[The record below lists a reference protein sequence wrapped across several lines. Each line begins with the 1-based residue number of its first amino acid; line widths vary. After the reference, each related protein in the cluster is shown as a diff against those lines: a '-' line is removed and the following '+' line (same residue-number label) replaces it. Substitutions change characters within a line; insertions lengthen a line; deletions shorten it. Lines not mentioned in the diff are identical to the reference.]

1 MIFPTIQFA
10 AFFALVLPI
19 SWLLMPRARLWKLFI
34 IAASYVFY
42 GYADWHFVFLL
53 AGCTIWN
60 QSMGVVLGRPRLP
73 ERMRTLLLGLALAGD
88 LGLLGW
94 FKYYGFF
101 ASNFAT
107 LSAKFGLAA
116 PLPLLQVALPVGIS
130 FYTFQAMS
138 YVIDIRRGRSK
149 PAGWL
154 DFAVY
159 ASFFPH
165 LIAGPIVRASELVPQ
180 FATPRDPTKIEAA
193 RAFEL
198 IVGGLL
204 KKVVLADMIASK
216 LVDPVF
222 GSPNLHS
229 RVDIIAAVYGYAI
242 QIYCDFSAYSDMAIG
257 LALLLG
263 FQFPA
268 NFNRPYAALT
278 LQDFWHRWHMS
289 LSRWLRDY
297 LYIGLGGNRK
307 GHRRTYVNL
316 LLTML
321 LGGLWHGAAWN
332 FVLWGGIHG
341 GGLATERWIDERNG
355 TRKSGTAV
363 RRPVLRWFITFNVV
377 CMSWIFFRAY
387 SLDTVGEML
396 NRVVYGGG
404 VTTLTTSVLAAIV
417 AGLAMQFVPATSI
430 LQLRLRFARIGP
442 VPQGIVLAAVLV
454 VSGALVSG
462 QGVAPFIYYQF

>member
-1 MIFPTIQFA
+1 LIFPTIQFA

-60 QSMGVVLGRPRLP
+60 QSMGVALGRPRLP

-268 NFNRPYAALT
+268 NDAAQRVSARYSRSAACVTRGIVGRSTKKGWQSRPERIPST
-278 LQDFWHRWHMS
+278 PIISPSHSSGS
-289 LSRWLRDY
+289 LSSHEQ
-297 LYIGLGGNRK
+297 IPGLDPDGGQPVE
-307 GHRRTYVNL
+307 RRSQE
-316 LLTML
+316 
-321 LGGLWHGAAWN
+321 A
-332 FVLWGGIHG
+332 
-341 GGLATERWIDERNG
+341 
-355 TRKSGTAV
+355 
-363 RRPVLRWFITFNVV
+363 
-377 CMSWIFFRAY
+377 
-387 SLDTVGEML
+387 
-396 NRVVYGGG
+396 
-404 VTTLTTSVLAAIV
+404 
-417 AGLAMQFVPATSI
+417 Q
-430 LQLRLRFARIGP
+430 
-442 VPQGIVLAAVLV
+442 
-454 VSGALVSG
+454 VSGGDCHRSVPL
-462 QGVAPFIYYQF
+462 